1 MRGQTSLWLAVVCQ
15 ALCLCGCS
23 ATDEN
28 QQAAEEEG
36 RRAKEASL
44 LDEMVRKHNA
54 VKDWRPASRYTL
66 DLQKCLVRSDAR
78 PVLCEMC
85 LLADVQRTGDVCTA
99 HFRNFLPRL
108 HHQDRWLIVTC
119 SPEKG
124 EALALSRGVF
134 FWLVVQPRSVDRP
147 VIALKAEAP
156 QTIAEQRAAAE
167 AADLA
172 KATGQA
178 TGEQAVPDV
187 TFIRGEL
194 LDFMPR
200 TTAEAP

>member
-1 MRGQTSLWLAVVCQ
+1 MRGQTTLWLAVVCQ

-23 ATDEN
+23 ATDSN

-36 RRAKEASL
+36 RRAKEAGL
-44 LDEMVRKHNA
+44 LDEMLRKHNA

-66 DLQKCLVRSDAR
+66 HLQKCLVRSDAR
-78 PVLCEMC
+78 PVLFDLMWLE
-85 LLADVQRTGDVCTA
+85 DVQRTGDVCTA
-99 HFRNFLPRL
+99 HFHNF
-108 HHQDRWLIVTC
+108 HDRWLIVTC

-124 EALALSRGVF
+124 EALALSRGF
-134 FWLVVQPRSVDRP
+134 IFWLVVQPRSVDRP
-147 VIALKAEAP
+147 VIALKAKVP
-156 QTIAEQRAAAE
+156 QTVGEQAKAAE

-172 KATGQA
+172 KATGQPA
-178 TGEQAVPDV
+178 GEQAVPDV

-194 LDFMPR
+194 LDFMPC